1 MIKSKI
7 TSFLGKTMNQSQTYS
22 IQPFS
27 PEDQHEARNLVLA
40 GLVEHW
46 GFLDPT
52 LNPDLNDI
60 AASYADGLFLVAR
73 QGDTI
78 VGTGALLPRSDDTAE
93 IMRMSVSSTLRR
105 SGLGSAILLHLCE
118 YAKAMGYHKLVL
130 ETTST
135 WQEVIEFYLKFGF
148 QITHFQD
155 GDTYFVLNLQ

>member
-1 MIKSKI
+1 
-7 TSFLGKTMNQSQTYS
+7 MNQTHVYS
-22 IQPFS
+22 ISPFQ
-27 PEDQHEARNLVLA
+27 PEDQEEAKNLVLA

-60 AASYADGLFLVAR
+60 AATYADGIFLIAR
-73 QGDTI
+73 QDHRI

-105 SGLGSAILLHLCE
+105 SGLGSAILQRLVE
-118 YAKAMGYHKLVL
+118 YAKTRGYHKLVL

-135 WQEVIEFYLKFGF
+135 WLEVIEFYLKLGF
-148 QITHFQD
+148 QITHHQD